1 VLIKPSG
8 ARVYTPGGKP
18 AKKSEYESFTSLS
31 KWFDCPVSYFKHYS
45 ERVREPVSKELIFGR
60 AWHGTV
66 EDALVEKMWHGRNM
80 AVNEL
85 QNRWHQRWLL
95 ELFLARDEMTWKG
108 DQSPEDYFKLGLKLI
123 ETWRADYLPGL
134 DPAGVEK
141 SFWIEMTGLKRA
153 LYGKID
159 LMTVDGHLI
168 DHKTSSRTYAEL
180 VKIGRVNPRDIDLQ
194 LAIYL
199 GGYQSLTKS
208 WPKTV
213 ELHRAVL
220 SNPPVIER
228 VIDTYTPEDVQLIF
242 DTQIKPAIAEIERAW
257 KLKSFVCI
265 CGKHKIPVEVL
276 PDSDPKP
283 AEEIS
288 AENSVPVKTQEARP
302 DAADVPF

>member
-8 ARVYTPGGKP
+8 ARVFTPGGRP

-31 KWFDCPVSYFKHYS
+31 KWFDCPVTYYKHYS

-108 DQSPEDYFKLGLKLI
+108 DQSLEDYFTIGLKLI
-123 ETWRADYLPGL
+123 DTWRVNYLPDL

-141 SFWIEMTGLKRA
+141 PFWIEMTGLKRA

-159 LMTVDGHLI
+159 LMTTDGLLI

-180 VKIGRVNPRDIDLQ
+180 VKIGRVNARDTDLQ
-194 LAIYL
+194 LAIYY
-199 GGYQSLTKS
+199 GGYQTLTKS
-208 WPKTV
+208 WPMTAV
-213 ELHRAVL
+213 LQRAIL
-220 SNPPVIER
+220 SNPPSLER
-228 VIDTYTPEDVQLIF
+228 ILLPYSSEQVQLVF

-257 KLKSFVCI
+257 KLKSFICI
-265 CGKHKIPVEVL
+265 CGKHKLPVEVL
-276 PDSDPKP
+276 PDMTPDSVG
-283 AEEIS
+283 ENS
-288 AENSVPVKTQEARP
+288 SENSVPVKTQEARP
-302 DAADVPF
+302 DVETIPF